1 LIKDDTIM
9 NLTLQQIRETAL
21 SILKKTAIN
30 RSKTPITNFAQKG
43 ALKAINTL
51 IGQAIPFASRNR
63 FSVTQLG
70 NGSVTANIPLKGNK
84 NHIGTMYAGALF
96 TVAELPGGILSI
108 FNFSAEY
115 YPILKE
121 LKMTY
126 LKVAKTD
133 VIVEFSLSSEE
144 IKRIE
149 QEASQKGKSDFTL
162 HGELKD
168 TQGNIVAKS
177 EAHYQVRKQVAVN

>member
-1 LIKDDTIM
+1 M
-9 NLTLQQIRETAL
+9 NLTLKQIRETAL
-21 SILKKTAIN
+21 SALKEAAIN
-30 RSKTPITNFAQKG
+30 RPKTPISNLAQKG
-43 ALKAINTL
+43 AFKAINTL
-51 IGQAIPFASRNR
+51 SGQAIPFASRNR
-63 FSVTQLG
+63 FSVIQLG
-70 NGSVTANIPLKGNK
+70 NGNLTAKIPLKGNK

-115 YPILKE
+115 YPILRE

-133 VIVEFSLSSEE
+133 VTVEFSLSAEE
-144 IKRIE
+144 TARIE
-149 QEASQKGKSDFTL
+149 QEASQEGKSNFTL